1 MRGNRDHFTGRWG
14 VYRQHTSATKGQRL
28 TAKDGITFFYA
39 QLTFRAD
46 MLLER
51 HDVTRR
57 QRNLAQR
64 RAVRLGFHLRR
75 MNTAVKV
82 PDLLF
87 SESRK

>member
-14 VYRQHTSATKGQRL
+14 VQAAYVRDQRQRL
-28 TAKDGITFFYA
+28 TAKDGINLFFYA

-64 RAVRLGFHLRR
+64 RAVRFKLSGG
-75 MNTAVKV
+75 
-82 PDLLF
+82 
-87 SESRK
+87 